1 MQLFRNLKVGTRLA
15 AGFAILIL
23 FGLVGSA
30 AGIERLRTMR
40 GIAEQLGTR
49 DAETLLLTQQWVR
62 AIESNA
68 ARTWVVFFATEPSV
82 LARVKDEMKGVVTAQ
97 TERLKRLNE
106 LAAGDEKALVMIAEI
121 SRQRDAYQA
130 MRNGLL
136 KRMEAGEAV
145 GPEVVAKVF
154 PASQSYTAAVEKF
167 AEYER
172 DQIAVT
178 RARADKAADEGV
190 LALVLGA
197 ALATLAG
204 VALAWTITRSVVV
217 PVRRAQQAADAIAA
231 GDLAT
236 PVVAEGKD
244 ELAALMVSM
253 AGMAAS
259 LRRVVG
265 QVRESSDSI
274 ATGST
279 QIATGN
285 VDLSQR
291 TEEQA
296 SNLQQTA
303 ASMRQLTST
312 VRSNADAAREASQLA
327 GEASAVARQGGEAVG
342 EVVHTM
348 QAISA
353 SSRKI
358 ADIITVIDG
367 IAFQTN
373 ILALN
378 AAVEAA
384 RAGEQG
390 RGFAV
395 VASEVRSLAQRSA
408 DAAKEIKGLI
418 GDSVGKVESGSHQVD
433 QAGRT
438 MQDIVSQVQKVAE
451 LIGRISAATN
461 EQTEGIS
468 HVGQAV
474 EQLDVVTQQNAALV
488 EESAAAAESLKQQ
501 AARLV
506 DAVGVFRLAA

>member
-1 MQLFRNLKVGTRLA
+1 MNLFRNLKVGTRLA

-23 FGLVGSA
+23 LGLVGSGI
-30 AGIERLRTMR
+30 GIERLRTMR
-40 GIAEQLGTR
+40 ALSEQLGTR
-49 DAETLLLTQQWVR
+49 DAETLVLTQQWVR

-68 ARTWVVFFATEPSV
+68 ARTWVVFFATDAAV
-82 LARVKDEMKGVVTAQ
+82 VGRVKDELKGVVTAQ

-106 LAAGDEKALVMIAEI
+106 LAADDPKAVAMVADI
-121 SRQRDAYQA
+121 SRERETYQT

-136 KRMEAGEAV
+136 KRMEGGEQV
-145 GPEVVAKVF
+145 GAEVVSKVF
-154 PASQSYTAAVEKF
+154 PAAKSYTASVEKF

-172 DQIAVT
+172 EQIAVT
-178 RARADKAADEGV
+178 RTRAEQAAAEGI
-190 LALVLGA
+190 LALVLGG
-197 ALATLAG
+197 ALAVLAG
-204 VALAWTITRSVVV
+204 IALAWTITRSVVV
-217 PVRRAQQAADAIAA
+217 PVRRAQQAADAIAQ

-236 PVVAEGKD
+236 PVLVEGTD
-244 ELAALMVSM
+244 EIAALMASM
-253 AGMAAS
+253 ARMAQE

-265 QVRESSDSI
+265 EVRASSDSI

-312 VRSNADAAREASQLA
+312 VRSSADAAREATELA
-327 GEASAVARQGGEAVG
+327 GAASAVARQGGEAVG

-353 SSRKI
+353 SSRRI

-418 GDSVGKVESGSHQVD
+418 GDSVGKVESGSQQVD
-433 QAGRT
+433 RAGRT
-438 MQDIVSQVQKVAE
+438 MQDIVAQVQQVAD

-461 EQTEGIS
+461 EQTQGIT

-488 EESAAAAESLKQQ
+488 EQSAAAAESLKQQ

-506 DAVGVFRLAA
+506 GAVGVFRLAL

>member
-1 MQLFRNLKVGTRLA
+1 MHFFRNLKVGTRLA
-15 AGFAILIL
+15 AAFAVLIL
-23 FGLVGSA
+23 LGLVGSA
-30 AGIERLRTMR
+30 IGIERLRAMR
-40 GIAEQLGTR
+40 DLSDQLGTR
-49 DAETLLLTQQWVR
+49 DAETLVLTQQWVR

-68 ARTWVVFFATEPSV
+68 ARTWVVFFATDATV
-82 LARVKDEMKGVVTAQ
+82 IARVKDELKGVVTAQ

-106 LAAGDEKALVMIAEI
+106 LAADDAKAVALIADITRE
-121 SRQRDAYQA
+121 RDAYQA

-136 KRMEAGEAV
+136 KRMEAGEQV
-145 GPEVVAKVF
+145 GAEVVAKVF
-154 PASQSYTAAVEKF
+154 PAAKTYMESVEKF
-167 AEYER
+167 ADYER
-172 DQIAVT
+172 EHIAGT
-178 RARADKAADEGV
+178 RARAEKAAGEGILALSLGAV
-190 LALVLGA
+190 LAV
-197 ALATLAG
+197 LAG
-204 VALAWTITRSVVV
+204 IALAWSITRSVVL
-217 PVRRAQQAADAIAA
+217 PVRRAQQAADAIAS

-236 PVVAEGKD
+236 PVPSEGRD
-244 ELAALMVSM
+244 EISALMASM
-253 AGMAAS
+253 AGMAES

-285 VDLSQR
+285 SDLSQR

-312 VRSNADAAREASQLA
+312 VRSNADAAREATELA
-327 GEASAVARQGGEAVG
+327 GAASAVARQGGAAVG

-418 GDSVGKVESGSHQVD
+418 GDSVGKVESGSQQVD

-438 MQDIVSQVQKVAE
+438 MQDIVSQVQQVAE
-451 LIGRISAATN
+451 LIGRISSATN

-506 DAVGVFRLAA
+506 EAVGVFRLAA